1 MELLREMI
9 IMLGLAVLVV
19 LLFNRFRLPVI
30 LGFLLTGLIAGPT
43 GLHLVAD
50 EEGIHLLSEIGV
62 VLLLFVIGLEFS
74 PKDFLAMRRTVL
86 LGGGVQVGLSIVLTL
101 AIALLAGLSME
112 EGIFLGF
119 CISLSST
126 AIVLRVLQDKQQI
139 TSPHGRNALGILIFQ
154 DIIIVPMML
163 LTPILAG
170 QGGAVGTAVLW
181 LLGKM
186 AGVGLLLYLI
196 AQFILPR
203 LLDEVAKAK
212 SRELFVLTTVLI
224 CFSVAGLTYSLGL
237 SLALGAFLAGLL
249 LADSD
254 YSHQATG
261 NIIPFREVF
270 TSFFFISIGMLLDLR
285 FFIQHLHFILP
296 LALLV
301 ALMKI
306 LAAGGAA
313 WLLKYPLRTTLL
325 TGFALFQ
332 VGEFAF
338 VLVGVGQSYFLLD
351 EVLSQYFL
359 SVSILTMAATSWVMS
374 KSAVWADWFA
384 GKAMPN
390 ALKRSGNTDSIKAEV
405 EAKAL
410 RDHLIVIGFGL
421 NGTNVARAAE
431 ESGIPYV
438 VLDMNADRVKEEK
451 RKGVPIVFGDA
462 QDPFIL
468 EHLHVY
474 SARVAVVAI
483 SDPQATRKI
492 VASIRSICRTV
503 FVIVRTRFVKEIDEL
518 MRLGADEVIPE
529 EYETSIEIFT
539 RVLNRYLVPE
549 DDIDQFTEAFRSRN
563 YQMLRPVSS
572 HRART
577 NSSLNLPELRIT
589 CLRIHHTVKGL
600 TGLSLAESALRQRF
614 GINLM
619 ALQRGEEILTDIGP
633 QTVVEVDD
641 LLYVLGKPDAISS
654 LNKTLKDPKTLRE

>member
-1 MELLREMI
+1 MDLLREMI

-19 LLFNRFRLPVI
+19 LIFNRFRLPVI

-43 GLHLVAD
+43 GLHLVTD

-86 LGGGVQVGLSIVLTL
+86 LGGGVQVGLSILMTL
-101 AIALLAGLSME
+101 GIALLAGLSWE
-112 EGIFLGF
+112 EGTFLGF

-126 AIVLRVLQDKQQI
+126 AIVLRVLQDQQQI

-154 DIIIVPMML
+154 DIIVVPMML

-170 QGGAVGTAVLW
+170 QGGAVGMAVLL

-186 AGVGLLLYLI
+186 AGVGLFLYLV
-196 AQFILPR
+196 ARFILPR

-237 SLALGAFLAGLL
+237 SLALGAFMAGLL
-249 LADSD
+249 LADSH

-285 FFIQHLHFILP
+285 FFLQHLHWILL

-301 ALMKI
+301 TTLKT

-313 WLLKYPLRTTLL
+313 WLLKYPLRTSLL

-338 VLVGVGQSYFLLD
+338 VLAGVGQSYLLLS
-351 EVLSQYFL
+351 EELSQYFL
-359 SVSILTMAATSWVMS
+359 SVSVLTMATTSLVMG
-374 KSAVWADWFA
+374 KSESWANWLTGRAV
-384 GKAMPN
+384 PV
-390 ALKRSGNTDSIKAEV
+390 ALRRSGNASTIKEEV
-405 EAKAL
+405 EAKEL

-421 NGTNVARAAE
+421 NGTNVAKAAN

-483 SDPQATRKI
+483 SDPQSTRKI

-549 DDIDQFTEAFRSRN
+549 DEIDHFTEAFRSQN

-577 NSSLNLPELRIT
+577 NTSLNLPELRIT
-589 CLRIHHTVKGL
+589 CLRIHQKVKGL
-600 TGLSLAESALRQRF
+600 TGLRLADSQVRQQF
-614 GINLM
+614 GINIM
-619 ALQRGEEILTDIGP
+619 ALQRGEEIITDIGP
-633 QTVVEVDD
+633 NTVIEEQD
-641 LLYVLGKPDAISS
+641 LLYVLGKPEAISH
-654 LNKTLKDPKTLRE
+654 LNKALKEQMGWRS